1 MDLPTSLSES
11 VCVRVRV
18 GCVGL
23 GEERGSVYMT
33 PVHRGALTA
42 CGCIQK
48 CWFLSVLILPHAL
61 GLSQQ
66 VVCKLLE
73 AFCDLSGLLSGRTTA
88 KMARFCCNQPR
99 TPPSLRD
106 LSLEPEDVLLVTFP
120 LTLVLYALAV
130 AVVYCSSYVDS
141 QWAEELK
148 DRELSGKGLERFVWG
163 KISRREMILITLD
176 SKKVYAG
183 WPLEIPDDE
192 TKQWL
197 RFAPEWSGYRDDKS
211 ATIHIET
218 DYSEV
223 FNQSQLEKN
232 HMLVQV
238 EKIVTLQPFD
248 IDAFQQFNLEELPE
262 SN

>member
-1 MDLPTSLSES
+1 MATSFGNSF
-11 VCVRVRV
+11 V
-18 GCVGL
+18 L
-23 GEERGSVYMT
+23 GV
-33 PVHRGALTA
+33 
-42 CGCIQK
+42 
-48 CWFLSVLILPHAL
+48 LSVLASGYIVYESPIRCWFWPGRHTGYVLYFRIITA
-61 GLSQQ
+61 
-66 VVCKLLE
+66 
-73 AFCDLSGLLSGRTTA
+73 GLLMLFVSYA
-88 KMARFCCNQPR
+88 LFIIAL
-99 TPPSLRD
+99 PSLRD

-120 LTLVLYALAV
+120 LALVLYALAV